1 VPYTGSPGVVTD
13 LLANRIHAYFAPA
26 SSVMEHVRV
35 GKLVALGVTDARRS
49 AFLPELPT
57 IAEAGIPGF
66 EAALWFG
73 LMAPAG
79 TPQPIVDTLSR
90 AANEALQS
98 EKVREAFQKQFIAPL
113 GGTPADFR
121 RTIAEET
128 ERWTAVVVATGLKRP

>member
-1 VPYTGSPGVVTD
+1 M
-13 LLANRIHAYFAPA
+13 LAPA

-66 EAALWFG
+66 KAALWFG

-90 AANEALQS
+90 AANEALKSDEVTKSLNAQT
-98 EKVREAFQKQFIAPL
+98 VAAM
-113 GGTPADFR
+113 GGTPDEFR
-121 RTIAEET
+121 KHMEAEQK
-128 ERWTAVVVATGLKRP
+128 RWNAVVEAAGLRK